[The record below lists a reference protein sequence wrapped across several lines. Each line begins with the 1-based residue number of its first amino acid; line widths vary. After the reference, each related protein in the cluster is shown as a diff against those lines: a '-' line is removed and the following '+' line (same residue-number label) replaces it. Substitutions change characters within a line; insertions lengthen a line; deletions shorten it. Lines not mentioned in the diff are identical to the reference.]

1 MVGHW
6 KCSPAQVN
14 VFATKFIALTGYV
27 FCRITGPNDQD
38 DLVSELPC
46 IFEVMHMHNTAILEG
61 LQSLKIWYVWCRI
74 MSDCNYNVIKLFD
87 ELEFKVGVNLFTCSV
102 FEILIFFTFSAIVYL
117 VILVN
122 HAISFS
128 QITGLYQELPPLSA
142 PSYSSYRMIEYAMLF
157 HFDTVVHQTAGHVVI
172 QYFARG
178 ERRNWPLEVLIKAVV
193 RIF

>member
-1 MVGHW
+1 MIRMIW
-6 KCSPAQVN
+6 FRNSPASLKSC
-14 VFATKFIALTGYV
+14 T
-27 FCRITGPNDQD
+27 
-38 DLVSELPC
+38 
-46 IFEVMHMHNTAILEG
+46 HNTAILEG

-74 MSDCNYNVIKLFD
+74 ISDCNYKVLKLFD

-122 HAISFS
+122 HALSFS

-172 QYFARG
+172 QYFTRG
-178 ERRNWPLEVLIKAVV
+178 ERRKWPLEVLIKAVV